1 MTASAAPVSGAAPAP
16 GASPVLTVDGL
27 CISARTEGGLRPLV
41 SDLSFTL
48 GHGETLAIAG
58 ESGSGKSITSLA
70 IMGLL
75 PPPAVRIT
83 GGTVHLGATDLARL
97 PEARMRA
104 VRGDRIAMI
113 FQEPMTSLNPV
124 LSVGLQLTEAIR
136 AHTGTTREAARA
148 QALEALR
155 AVRLSQPEKRLGQY
169 PHELSGG
176 MRQRVMIAMALAL
189 RPEVLIADEPTTA
202 LDVTVQREV
211 LDLLREL
218 QRDLGTAIILIT
230 HDMGVVAEMADRVI
244 VMRAGR
250 AVEEGPV
257 GRIFSAP
264 RADYTRDL
272 LAAVPRMGRGEV
284 SRRTDHVPPNL
295 SERDPSDAGHGRG
308 ADTAPAPPP
317 VARLKDVE
325 VRYDLRGGLL
335 GRVTHRVHAVEG
347 VSFEIRRGETF
358 SLVGESGCG
367 KSTIARA
374 MVGLAPHRGRIEIA
388 GQSFAGLD
396 PAGQKALRRR
406 IQIVFQ
412 DPMAAL
418 NPRLT
423 VGELVAEPLAI
434 HRLGTPSDQRARTAD
449 LLVRVGLSADQM
461 SRYPHEFS
469 GGQRQRICIARALA
483 LQPDLIIADEAVSAL
498 DVSVQARVLSLLR
511 ALQVEF
517 GIAYLFI
524 SHDMAVVEN
533 ISDRV
538 AVMYLGQIVEMGSR
552 AQIFGN
558 PQHPYT
564 RRLIEAVPVPD
575 PAHHRAPTVRL
586 AGEVPSP
593 VHPIGGGP
601 ARVSLRDL
609 GNGHLVADAAGWA

>member
-1 MTASAAPVSGAAPAP
+1 MTTAETSSGAASAP
-16 GASPVLTVDGL
+16 DSATVLTVRGL
-27 CISARTEGGLRPLV
+27 TVSVNTEAGLKPLV
-41 SDLSFTL
+41 SDLSFSL
-48 GHGETLAIAG
+48 RRGETLAIAG

-83 GGTVHLGATDLARL
+83 GGSVHLGPTDLTQL
-97 PEARMRA
+97 PEAQMRA

-124 LSVGLQLTEAIR
+124 LTVGLQLTEAIR
-136 AHTGTTREAARA
+136 AHTGASRAEARA
-148 QALEALR
+148 QALKALR
-155 AVRLSQPEKRLGQY
+155 AVRLSQPERRLDQF

-211 LDLLREL
+211 LDLLRDL

-244 VMRAGR
+244 VMREGR

-257 GRIFSAP
+257 GQIFGAP
-264 RADYTRDL
+264 QAAYTRDL
-272 LAAVPRMGRGEV
+272 LAAVPRMGR
-284 SRRTDHVPPNL
+284 
-295 SERDPSDAGHGRG
+295 PSIADAGLPSRQQSP
-308 ADTAPAPPP
+308 TPI
-317 VARLKDVE
+317 ARLQDVR
-325 VRYDLRGGLL
+325 VAYDLKGGLL
-335 GRVTHRVHAVEG
+335 GRTTHRVHAVEG
-347 VSFEIRRGETF
+347 VSFDIAPGETF

-367 KSTIARA
+367 KSTVARA
-374 MVGLAPHRGRIEIA
+374 LVGLVPHRGRIEVA
-388 GQSFAGLD
+388 GQSLADLD
-396 PAGQKALRRR
+396 RAGQQALRRR
-406 IQIVFQ
+406 VQIVFQ

-423 VGELVAEPLAI
+423 VGDLIAEPLEI
-434 HRLGTPSDQRARTAD
+434 HGIGSRDDQRARTAD
-449 LLVRVGLSADQM
+449 LMVRVGLSPDQM
-461 SRYPHEFS
+461 RRYPHEFS

-483 LQPDLIIADEAVSAL
+483 LQPDLIIADESVSAL
-498 DVSVQARVLSLLR
+498 DVSVQARVLALLK
-511 ALQVEF
+511 ALQAEF
-517 GIAYLFI
+517 GVAYLFI

-552 AQIFGN
+552 DQVFGD
-558 PQHPYT
+558 PRHPYT
-564 RRLIEAVPVPD
+564 QRLIEAVPVPD
-575 PAHHRAPTVRL
+575 PTHVRPPNPRM

-593 VHPIGGGP
+593 VHKVGEAPVPVVLRDVGGGHMVALP
-601 ARVSLRDL
+601 A
-609 GNGHLVADAAGWA
+609 A